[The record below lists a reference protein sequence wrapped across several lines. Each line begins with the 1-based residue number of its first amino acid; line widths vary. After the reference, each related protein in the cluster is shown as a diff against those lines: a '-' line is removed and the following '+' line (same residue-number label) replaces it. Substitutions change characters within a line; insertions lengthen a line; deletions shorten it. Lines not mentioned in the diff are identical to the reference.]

1 MKSSLCLLAFFAVFL
16 LAGATDVDDSDV
28 VVLNAHNFDAQT
40 AEGIWMIEFYAPWCG
55 HCKTLKPTWAQLAT
69 ASKGKFNVAMVDGS
83 AEQGTSQRLSFP
95 PPPRGALELTRE
107 RALGVPTGLSKRF
120 GIRGFPTIKLIRD
133 GKLYDYNLRRTVEDF
148 TAFAEGA
155 YAKVEAKELPAAAP
169 ATPAPTAA
177 AEASV
182 EESGD
187 AAKKAAVILTTDN
200 FDELTQSG
208 DWLVEFYAPWCGH
221 CKRLAPVWDQLASE
235 ADESLHVGKVD
246 CTTNNPVCSRFAVRG
261 YPTIKLLQ
269 NGQPKDYSG
278 ARTVEAF
285 LTFYRNAKTATTT
298 PEKKDE
304 L

>member
-28 VVLNAHNFDAQT
+28 VVLNAQNFDAQT
-40 AEGIWMIEFYAPWCG
+40 AEGTWMIEFYAPWCG

-83 AEQGTSQRLSFP
+83 AEQ
-95 PPPRGALELTRE
+95 
-107 RALGVPTGLSKRF
+107 GLSKRF

>member
-16 LAGATDVDDSDV
+16 LAAAADVDESDV
-28 VVLNAHNFDAQT
+28 VVLTAQNFEAQT

-83 AEQGTSQRLSFP
+83 AEQG
-95 PPPRGALELTRE
+95 
-107 RALGVPTGLSKRF
+107 LSKRF

-155 YAKVEAKELPAAAP
+155 YAKVEAKEIPAAAP
-169 ATPAPTAA
+169 AAPVPTAA

-187 AAKKAAVILTTDN
+187 SAKKAAVILTTDN

-221 CKRLAPVWDQLASE
+221 CKRLAPIWDQLASE

-285 LTFYRNAKTATTT
+285 LTFYRNAKTAAAAA

>member
-83 AEQGTSQRLSFP
+83 AEQG
-95 PPPRGALELTRE
+95 
-107 RALGVPTGLSKRF
+107 LSKRF

-155 YAKVEAKELPAAAP
+155 YAKVEAKEIPAAAP

>member
-16 LAGATDVDDSDV
+16 LAAAADVDESDV
-28 VVLNAHNFDAQT
+28 VVLTAQNFEAQT

-83 AEQGTSQRLSFP
+83 AEQG
-95 PPPRGALELTRE
+95 
-107 RALGVPTGLSKRF
+107 LSKRF

-155 YAKVEAKELPAAAP
+155 YAKVEAKEIPAAAP
-169 ATPAPTAA
+169 AAPVPTAA

-187 AAKKAAVILTTDN
+187 SAKKAAVILTTDN

-221 CKRLAPVWDQLASE
+221 CKRLAPIWDQLASE

-246 CTTNNPVCSRFAVRG
+246 CTTNNPVCSRFSVRG

-269 NGQPKDYSG
+269 HGQPKDYSG

-285 LTFYRNAKTATTT
+285 LSFYRNAKTTA
-298 PEKKDE
+298 PAEKKDE

>member
-16 LAGATDVDDSDV
+16 LAAAADVDESDV
-28 VVLNAHNFDAQT
+28 VVLTAQNFEAQT

-83 AEQGTSQRLSFP
+83 AEQG
-95 PPPRGALELTRE
+95 
-107 RALGVPTGLSKRF
+107 LSKRF

-155 YAKVEAKELPAAAP
+155 YAKVEAKEIPAAAP
-169 ATPAPTAA
+169 AAPVPTAA

-187 AAKKAAVILTTDN
+187 SAKKAAVILTTDN

-221 CKRLAPVWDQLASE
+221 CKRLAPIWDQLASE

-269 NGQPKDYSG
+269 HGQPKDYSG

-285 LTFYRNAKTATTT
+285 LTFYRNAKTTASA
-298 PEKKDE
+298 EKKDE